1 MVFNCAFRIYISHY
15 LQHTVLE
22 SQERMYYGFE
32 ESTSVGLVFVLVS
45 VRCPPVQHSAAVCA
59 GAGAGL
65 RDRHPRHHGAPV
77 QEARLHRG
85 GPQQVPRRQLQRNHQ
100 RRDCQVKYS
109 TKTQNSYSKERILCG
124 VDK

>member
-1 MVFNCAFRIYISHY
+1 MSP
-15 LQHTVLE
+15 
-22 SQERMYYGFE
+22 
-32 ESTSVGLVFVLVS
+32 
-45 VRCPPVQHSAAVCA
+45 CPPAAVCA

-85 GPQQVPRRQLQRNHQ
+85 GPQQVPRRQRKRNHQ

-109 TKTQNSYSKERILCG
+109 TITQNSYSKERILCG

>member
-1 MVFNCAFRIYISHY
+1 
-15 LQHTVLE
+15 
-22 SQERMYYGFE
+22 MYYGFE

-85 GPQQVPRRQLQRNHQ
+85 GPQQVPRRQRKRNHQ

-109 TKTQNSYSKERILCG
+109 TITQNSYSKERILCG

>member
-1 MVFNCAFRIYISHY
+1 
-15 LQHTVLE
+15 
-22 SQERMYYGFE
+22 MYYGFE

-45 VRCPPVQHSAAVCA
+45 VPVLLSTSAAECA

-65 RDRHPRHHGAPV
+65 RDGHPRHHGAPV
-77 QEARLHRG
+77 QEAGHHRG
-85 GPQQVPRRQLQRNHQ
+85 GPQQVPRRQRQRNHQ

-109 TKTQNSYSKERILCG
+109 TEPQNRNSKGRILCS

>member
-1 MVFNCAFRIYISHY
+1 
-15 LQHTVLE
+15 
-22 SQERMYYGFE
+22 MYYGFE

-45 VRCPPVQHSAAVCA
+45 VRCPPAPPAAVCA

-100 RRDCQVKYS
+100 RRDCQVKYK

>member
-1 MVFNCAFRIYISHY
+1 MFNCAFHIYISHY

-45 VRCPPVQHSAAVCA
+45 VRCPPVPPAAVCA

-85 GPQQVPRRQLQRNHQ
+85 GPQQVPRRQRKRNHQ
-100 RRDCQVKYS
+100 RRDCQVNI
-109 TKTQNSYSKERILCG
+109 QHNSKERI
-124 VDK
+124 